1 MKKKV
6 SILGSTGSIGKNLLS
21 IINKDKKKFKIILL
35 SARKNF
41 KLLLKQAN
49 YFDVKNIIITDYQ
62 SYLKAKSINR
72 NKKIH
77 IYNDFNNLSKIFHT
91 KADYTMSSII
101 GLDGLL
107 PTLKIIKYTKLIA
120 IANKE
125 AIICGWGIIQKKLK
139 KYKTDFL
146 PVDSEHF
153 SIWKIINSE
162 KINNIEQIFLT
173 ASGGPFLNRSISQ
186 IKNVKISEALNHP
199 NWKMGKKI
207 SIDSATMMN
216 KVFEVIETKNIFSTT
231 YKKISILIHPKS
243 YIHAIVKFY
252 DGTFQFLAHE
262 ASMKIPI
269 FNTLYMDE
277 FKKFNSNKLNIPI
290 LNNLKIKKINKKLFP
305 VISILDCLPSKTS
318 LFETVLVA
326 ANDELVNLF
335 LKRKISF
342 YEISKNL
349 ISFVNLKEFQKFKKK
364 NPKNIQDIH
373 ILSNYV
379 RLKVNSFC
387 I

>member
-1 MKKKV
+1 M
-6 SILGSTGSIGKNLLS
+6 
-21 IINKDKKKFKIILL
+21 
-35 SARKNF
+35 
-41 KLLLKQAN
+41 
-49 YFDVKNIIITDYQ
+49 
-62 SYLKAKSINR
+62 
-72 NKKIH
+72 
-77 IYNDFNNLSKIFHT
+77 
-91 KADYTMSSII
+91 
-101 GLDGLL
+101 
-107 PTLKIIKYTKLIA
+107 
-120 IANKE
+120 
-125 AIICGWGIIQKKLK
+125 
-139 KYKTDFL
+139 
-146 PVDSEHF
+146 
-153 SIWKIINSE
+153 
-162 KINNIEQIFLT
+162 
-173 ASGGPFLNRSISQ
+173 NRSISQ

-216 KVFEVIETKNIFSTT
+216 KVFEVIETKNIFSIV

-243 YIHAIVKFY
+243 YIHAIVKFH

-262 ASMKIPI
+262 TSMKIPI

-277 FKKFNSNKLNIPI
+277 SKKINSKKLNIPI
-290 LNNLKIKKINKKLFP
+290 LNNLKFKKINKKLFP
-305 VISILDCLPSKTS
+305 AISILDYLPSKTS

-349 ISFVNLKEFQKFKKK
+349 IRFVNLKEFQKYKKK

-373 ILSNYV
+373 NLSNYV
-379 RLKVNSFC
+379 RLKLNSFC